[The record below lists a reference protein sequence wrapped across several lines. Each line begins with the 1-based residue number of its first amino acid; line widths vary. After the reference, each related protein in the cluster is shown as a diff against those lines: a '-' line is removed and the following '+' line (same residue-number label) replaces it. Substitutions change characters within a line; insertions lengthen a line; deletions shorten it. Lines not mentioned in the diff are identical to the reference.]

1 MGPLSGEKSG
11 PEMDNYKLYITI
23 VEQGSFSKAAEQLGI
38 TQPTVSKQID
48 RLEERLGS
56 QLFKRSTRK
65 LILTAAGERYYER
78 AKEIDALVK
87 ATEHEIRHIA
97 QKDEAILRLATSP
110 ALAGTVLPDV
120 FKPLAASH
128 PEARFHLIVEDTT
141 QSSYY
146 QRNFELEY
154 DLFIREGEGAESN
167 MSARPLGHIPLG
179 FYASPNYLKEHGSP
193 GSVTELNDNHRCLL
207 GRMERSN
214 PWVEKMVGDLPFH
227 WDWEITSNLALCLVS
242 HAEEGL
248 GILFVAQHLVE
259 RALDR
264 GTLVEVK
271 LDIDLPKM
279 PVTALYRREYLSPLA
294 RDCLDLLIEHME
306 AKYPRDL
313 SPPASG

>member
-1 MGPLSGEKSG
+1 
-11 PEMDNYKLYITI
+11 MDNYKLYITI

-48 RLEERLGS
+48 RLEEKLGT

-78 AKEIDALVK
+78 AKEIDALVR
-87 ATEHEIRHIA
+87 ATEQEIRHISH
-97 QKDEAILRLATSP
+97 KDEAILRLATSP

-120 FKPLAASH
+120 FKPLAKAH

-141 QSSYY
+141 QSTYY

-154 DLFIREGEGAESN
+154 DLFLREGEGAESN
-167 MSARPLGHIPLG
+167 MSARPLGDIPLG
-179 FYASPNYLKEHGSP
+179 FYASPQYLQQHGAPESIA
-193 GSVTELNDNHRCLL
+193 ELNEKHRCLL
-207 GRMERSN
+207 GRMDRSN
-214 PWVEKMVGDLPFH
+214 PWVEKMVGDLPFK
-227 WDWEITSNLALCLVS
+227 WDWEISSNLALCLVS

-248 GILFVAQHLVE
+248 GILFVAQHLVQ

-264 GTLVEVK
+264 GALVEVK
-271 LDIDLPKM
+271 LDIEFPTM

-306 AKYPRDL
+306 AKYPRNIQ
-313 SPPASG
+313 PPGSG